1 MKKFLLS
8 LLALIML
15 NVEAQNSIASIDK
28 INLTSLDNS
37 FLVKSSP
44 DPLFL
49 GISQFH
55 NKVAIL
61 NLDLKTIEWKS
72 FYKKITKFATL
83 YGAVNG
89 GTSLS
94 DRDVFSVNSGLQ
106 TETVKTPYDY
116 SVILGV
122 RKISRMGYEV
132 KEAFKNGKE
141 NSFSDASTIGRIKG
155 FEYLFEL
162 SYVRQ
167 EGENYANQ
175 HHFLRYIDD
184 TYILKGEYLED
195 GFADIK
201 YVETSQRYRYKV
213 ENFGGNISFFPAVLK
228 KGRLSFNIGAAQ
240 RLSEPYGYD
249 PLAEWVLDNGS
260 LHYTFLALEEGYNVD
275 FTNPEGIQY
284 LDPSGRVV
292 ATSTEVWEAVVIPT
306 VLANYSEKKRNELD
320 NTTQHSLIVGFDYYL
335 YTKKLWLHSWG
346 NLMPYHYD
354 QGDEFSYHKYN
365 GGEQWYDYSGG
376 LIFGYKLDKHLG
388 VFVEGKYNKYWN
400 REWHDFSFGVNYI
413 IF

>member
-1 MKKFLLS
+1 MKKLL
-8 LLALIML
+8 LLVLTLFALNAFGQDTTIV
-15 NVEAQNSIASIDK
+15 NKKV
-28 INLTSLDNS
+28 
-37 FLVKSSP
+37 
-44 DPLFL
+44 DPLL
-49 GISQFH
+49 LQLNKFH
-55 NKVAIL
+55 NKISTL
-61 NLDLKTIEWKS
+61 NLDISTLKLDVDW
-72 FYKKITKFATL
+72 KKITKFSTI

-89 GTSLS
+89 GNSLS
-94 DRDVFSVNSGLQ
+94 DRDVFSVTNGLQ
-106 TETVKTPYDY
+106 TQTVATPYDY

-122 RKISRMGYEV
+122 RKIARMGYEP
-132 KEAFKNGKE
+132 KEAFKNGQE
-141 NSFSDASTIGRIKG
+141 NSFSDASTVGKVKG

-167 EGENYANQ
+167 EGEDYANQ
-175 HHFLRYIDD
+175 HHFLRYIADD
-184 TYILKGEYLED
+184 YILKGEYLED

-201 YVETSQRYRYKV
+201 YFETSQRYRHKV
-213 ENFGGNISFFPAVLK
+213 ESLDNLTFLPKELK
-228 KGRLSFNIGAAQ
+228 KGKFSFNIGAAQ
-240 RLSEPYGYD
+240 RIAEPYGYN
-249 PLAEWVLDNGS
+249 PLEEWVLDNGS

-275 FTNPEGIQY
+275 FINPEDIQY
-284 LDPSGRVV
+284 LDPSGNVV

-306 VLANYSEKKRNELD
+306 VLSDYSEKKRDELE
-320 NTTQHSLIVGFDYYL
+320 NTIQHSLILGFDYYL

-400 REWHDFSFGVNYI
+400 REWHDFSFGINYI

>member
-1 MKKFLLS
+1 MKKLL
-8 LLALIML
+8 LLVLTLFALSAFGQDTI
-15 NVEAQNSIASIDK
+15 
-28 INLTSLDNS
+28 
-37 FLVKSSP
+37 LVNKKV
-44 DPLFL
+44 DPLL
-49 GISQFH
+49 LQLNKFH
-55 NKVAIL
+55 NKISTL
-61 NLDLKTIEWKS
+61 NLDISTLKLDVDW
-72 FYKKITKFATL
+72 KKITKFSTI

-89 GTSLS
+89 GNSLS
-94 DRDVFSVNSGLQ
+94 DVDVYSVTNGLQ
-106 TETVKTPYDY
+106 TQTVATPYDY

-122 RKISRMGYEV
+122 RKIARMGYEP
-132 KEAFKNGKE
+132 KEAFKNGQE
-141 NSFSDASTIGRIKG
+141 NSFSDASTVGKVKG

-167 EGENYANQ
+167 EGESYNNQ

-201 YVETSQRYRYKV
+201 YFETSQRYRHKV
-213 ENFGGNISFFPAVLK
+213 ESLDNLTFLPKELK
-228 KGRLSFNIGAAQ
+228 KGKLSFNIGAAQ
-240 RLSEPYGYD
+240 RIAEPYGYD

-260 LHYTFLALEEGYNVD
+260 LHYTFLALEEGYSVD

-284 LDPSGRVV
+284 LDPSGNVV

-306 VLANYSEKKRNELD
+306 VLADYSEKKRDELE
-320 NTTQHSLIVGFDYYL
+320 NTIQHSLIVGFDYYL

-354 QGDEFSYHKYN
+354 AGDEFSYHKYN
-365 GGEQWYDYSGG
+365 NDEQWYDYSGG
-376 LIFGYKLDKHLG
+376 LIFGYKINKHLG

-400 REWHDFSFGVNYI
+400 REWHDFSLGINYI
-413 IF
+413 LF

>member
-1 MKKFLLS
+1 MKKLL
-8 LLALIML
+8 LLVLTLFALNAFGQDTTIV
-15 NVEAQNSIASIDK
+15 NKKV
-28 INLTSLDNS
+28 
-37 FLVKSSP
+37 
-44 DPLFL
+44 DPLL
-49 GISQFH
+49 LQLNKFH
-55 NKVAIL
+55 NKISTL
-61 NLDLKTIEWKS
+61 NLDISTLSLDVDW
-72 FYKKITKFATL
+72 KKITKFATV

-94 DRDVFSVNSGLQ
+94 DRDVFSVTNGLQ
-106 TETVKTPYDY
+106 TETVETPYDY

-122 RKISRMGYEV
+122 RKIARMGYEP
-132 KEAFKNGKE
+132 KEAFKNGQE
-141 NSFSDASTIGRIKG
+141 NSFSDASTVGKVKG

-167 EGENYANQ
+167 EGESYNNQ

-201 YVETSQRYRYKV
+201 YFETSQRYRHKV
-213 ENFGGNISFFPAVLK
+213 ESLDNLTFLPKELK
-228 KGRLSFNIGAAQ
+228 KGKFSFNIGAAQ
-240 RLSEPYGYD
+240 RIAEPYGYD
-249 PLAEWVLDNGS
+249 PLAEWILDNGS
-260 LHYTFLALEEGYNVD
+260 LHYTFLALEEGYSVD

-284 LDPSGRVV
+284 LDPSGNVV

-306 VLANYSEKKRNELD
+306 VLADYSEKKRDELE
-320 NTTQHSLIVGFDYYL
+320 NTIQHSLILGFDYYL

-400 REWHDFSFGVNYI
+400 REWHDFSLGINYI
-413 IF
+413 LF

>member
-1 MKKFLLS
+1 MAQDTT
-8 LLALIML
+8 LAS
-15 NVEAQNSIASIDK
+15 VS
-28 INLTSLDNS
+28 T
-37 FLVKSSP
+37 
-44 DPLFL
+44 DPLL
-49 GISQFH
+49 LKLTQFH
-55 NKVAIL
+55 TKVATM
-61 NLDLKTIEWKS
+61 NLDISTLKLDMNW
-72 FYKKITKFATL
+72 KKITKFATV

-94 DRDVFSVNSGLQ
+94 DRDVFSVTNGLQ
-106 TETVKTPYDY
+106 TETVETPYDY

-122 RKISRMGYEV
+122 RKIARMGYEP
-132 KEAFKNGKE
+132 KEAFKNGQE
-141 NSFSDASTIGRIKG
+141 NSFSDASTVGKVKG

-167 EGENYANQ
+167 EGESYNNQ

-201 YVETSQRYRYKV
+201 YFETSQRYRHKV
-213 ENFGGNISFFPAVLK
+213 ESLDNLTFLPNEFK
-228 KGRLSFNIGAAQ
+228 KGKLSFNIGAAQ
-240 RLSEPYGYD
+240 RIAEPYGYD

-260 LHYTFLALEEGYNVD
+260 LHYTFLALEEGYSVD
-275 FTNPEGIQY
+275 FANPEGIQY
-284 LDPSGRVV
+284 LDPSGNVV

-306 VLANYSEKKRNELD
+306 VLADYSEKKRDELE
-320 NTTQHSLIVGFDYYL
+320 NTIQHSLIVGFDYYL

-354 QGDEFSYHKYN
+354 AGDEFSYHKYN
-365 GGEQWYDYSGG
+365 NGEQWYDYSGG
-376 LIFGYKLDKHLG
+376 LIFGWKLDKHLG

-400 REWHDFSFGVNYI
+400 REWHDFSLGINYI
-413 IF
+413 LF